1 VEYFGCDEI
10 KTPQLDRLTREDIC
24 LTRFYVNWHPCTPVR
39 GSLLT
44 GGHGIY
50 DMIRNETS
58 DSGKKYTLSEYDV
71 TFEQI
76 GGMDR
81 RAILLPAMLRKP
93 G

>member
-1 VEYFGCDEI
+1 
-10 KTPQLDRLTREDIC
+10 
-24 LTRFYVNWHPCTPVR
+24 
-39 GSLLT
+39 
-44 GGHGIY
+44 
-50 DMIRNETS
+50 MIRNETS